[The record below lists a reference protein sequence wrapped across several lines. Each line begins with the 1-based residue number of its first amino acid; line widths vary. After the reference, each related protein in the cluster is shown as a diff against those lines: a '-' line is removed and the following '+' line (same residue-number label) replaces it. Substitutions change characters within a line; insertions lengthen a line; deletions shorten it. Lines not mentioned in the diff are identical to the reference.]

1 MMTADDFR
9 AWFALLY
16 TPGLSRLAA
25 RSLLQAFG
33 SPQGVLGATAAQWAP
48 VAGREA
54 AQALTT
60 PDPTAA
66 ERLAQAEAWL
76 AGHPARQAIAIGDAL
91 YPAPL
96 LHCGDPPLMLFV
108 EGRVELLHQPAV
120 AVVGSRHATPQ
131 GLAHARTFATALSQA
146 GVTVV
151 SGLAAGIDGA
161 AHEGALLGEGS
172 TVAVVGTGPDIIY
185 PRRHA
190 ALARRIVEGG
200 ALVSEYAPGTPV
212 LAHHFPHR
220 NRLIAGLTLGTL
232 VVEAALKS
240 GSLITARLASECGRE
255 VFAVP
260 GSILSPQSSG
270 CHALIRQGA
279 QLVESAQEI
288 LQTLQLSTE
297 AGRAAQGRTAPQPAG
312 RRRGNPGG
320 EEREDADAS
329 GNSPAGSDRS
339 AEDPLLKA
347 LGHDP
352 VGLDALCG
360 RTGWPASSLAA
371 RLLELELQGLVAR
384 LPGGLYQR
392 QQGC

>member
-16 TPGLSRLAA
+16 TPGLSRQAA

-33 SPQGVLGATAAQWAP
+33 SPQAVLEAPPARWAQ

-60 PDPTAA
+60 PDPAA
-66 ERLAQAEAWL
+66 ASRLAQAEAWL
-76 AGHPARQAIAIGDAL
+76 AAQPGRQAITLGDAL
-91 YPAPL
+91 YPSPL

-108 EGRVELLHQPAV
+108 EGRVELLHRPAV

-131 GLAHARTFATALSQA
+131 GLAHARAFAATLSQA
-146 GVTVV
+146 GVAVV

-161 AHEGALLGEGS
+161 AHEGALQGEGG
-172 TVAVVGTGPDIIY
+172 TVAVVGTGPDIVY
-185 PRRHA
+185 PRRHV
-190 ALARRIVEGG
+190 ALARRIVDGG

-220 NRLIAGLTLGTL
+220 NRLIAGLTLGT
-232 VVEAALKS
+232 VVIEAALKS

-279 QLVESAQEI
+279 QLVESAEEI
-288 LQTLQLSTE
+288 LQSLHLV
-297 AGRAAQGRTAPQPAG
+297 AGAGPGTVGQTTPQASA
-312 RRRGNPGG
+312 RRGVVSGG
-320 EEREDADAS
+320 DVGQEDASDTFQ
-329 GNSPAGSDRS
+329 AGSDRS
-339 AEDPLLKA
+339 DKDPLLKA

-360 RTGWPASSLAA
+360 RTGWPASTLAA
-371 RLLELELQGLVAR
+371 RLLELELQGVLAR

>member
-1 MMTADDFR
+1 MATADDFR

-16 TPGLSRLAA
+16 TPGLSRQAA

-33 SPQGVLGATAAQWAP
+33 SPQAVLEAAPALWAQ

-54 AQALTT
+54 AQALNT
-60 PDPTAA
+60 PDPAA
-66 ERLAQAEAWL
+66 AVRLAQAEAWL
-76 AGHPARQAIAIGDAL
+76 AAQPGRQAITLGDTQ

-108 EGRVELLHQPAV
+108 EGRVELLHRPAV

-131 GLAHARTFATALSQA
+131 GLAHARAFATTLSQA
-146 GVTVV
+146 GITVV

-161 AHEGALLGEGS
+161 AHEGALQGEGG
-172 TVAVVGTGPDIIY
+172 TVAVVGTGPDIVY

-190 ALARRIVEGG
+190 GLARRIVDSGT
-200 ALVSEYAPGTPV
+200 LVSEYAPGTPV

-279 QLVESAQEI
+279 QLVESAEEI
-288 LQTLQLSTE
+288 LQTLRLASA
-297 AGRAAQGRTAPQPAG
+297 AGTPAASATTG
-312 RRRGNPGG
+312 
-320 EEREDADAS
+320 AS
-329 GNSPAGSDRS
+329 ASSPVDYGD
-339 AEDPLLKA
+339 ENPLLKA

-352 VGLDALCG
+352 VGLDALGG
-360 RTGWPASSLAA
+360 RTGWPAATLTA

>member
-1 MMTADDFR
+1 MMSAGDFR

-16 TPGLSRLAA
+16 TPGLSRQAA

-33 SPQGVLGATAAQWAP
+33 SPQAVLEAAPALWAQ
-48 VAGREA
+48 VAGQEA
-54 AQALTT
+54 AQALNA
-60 PDPTAA
+60 PDPSAA
-66 ERLAQAEAWL
+66 TRLAQAEAWL
-76 AGHPARQAIAIGDAL
+76 AAQPGRQAITLGDAL

-108 EGRVELLHQPAV
+108 EGRVELLHRPAV

-131 GLAHARTFATALSQA
+131 GLTHARAFAATLSQA

-161 AHEGALLGEGS
+161 AHEGALQGEGG
-172 TVAVVGTGPDIIY
+172 TVAVVGTGLDIVY

-190 ALARRIVEGG
+190 ALARRIVESG
-200 ALVSEYAPGTPV
+200 AMVSEYAPGTPV

-279 QLVESAQEI
+279 QLVESAEEI
-288 LQTLQLSTE
+288 LQTLPLASATSLP
-297 AGRAAQGRTAPQPAG
+297 AGRAKTGAAAATPVD
-312 RRRGNPGG
+312 PG
-320 EEREDADAS
+320 D
-329 GNSPAGSDRS
+329 
-339 AEDPLLKA
+339 EDPLLQA

-352 VGLDALCG
+352 VGLDALSG
-360 RTGWPASSLAA
+360 RTGRSAASLAA

>member
-16 TPGLSRLAA
+16 TPGLSRQAA
-25 RSLLQAFG
+25 RSLLKAFG
-33 SPQGVLGATAAQWAP
+33 SPQAVLGGTTAQWAQ
-48 VAGREA
+48 VAGHEA

-60 PDPTAA
+60 PDPAA
-66 ERLAQAEAWL
+66 AARLAHAEAWL
-76 AGHPARQAIAIGDAL
+76 AGHPRRQAIAIGDAS

-96 LHCGDPPLMLFV
+96 LHCGDPALMLFV
-108 EGRVELLHQPAV
+108 EGRIELLHQSAV

-131 GLAHARTFATALSQA
+131 GLAHARAFATVLSQA

-161 AHEGALLGEGS
+161 AHEGALLGQGS
-172 TVAVVGTGPDIIY
+172 TVAVVGTGPDIVY

-190 ALARRIVEGG
+190 TLARRIVEDG

-260 GSILSPQSSG
+260 GSILSAQSSG

-288 LQTLQLSTE
+288 LQSLRLTTGAS
-297 AGRAAQGRTAPQPAG
+297 
-312 RRRGNPGG
+312 PGAN
-320 EEREDADAS
+320 R
-329 GNSPAGSDRS
+329 NTRS
-339 AEDPLLKA
+339 EDPLLTA

-352 VGLDALCG
+352 VGLDLLSA
-360 RTGWPASSLAA
+360 RTGWPASTLAA

>member
-1 MMTADDFR
+1 MMSEDDFR

-16 TPGLSRLAA
+16 TPGLSRQAA

-33 SPQGVLGATAAQWAP
+33 SPQAVLGAPAVQWAT

-54 AQALTT
+54 AQALAT
-60 PDPTAA
+60 PDPAAA
-66 ERLAQAEAWL
+66 ERLAQAELWL

-108 EGRVELLHQPAV
+108 EGRAELLHQPAV

-131 GLAHARTFATALSQA
+131 GLAHARGFAAALSQA

-161 AHEGALLGEGS
+161 AHEGALAGEGR
-172 TVAVVGTGPDIIY
+172 TVAVVGTGPDIVY

-190 ALARRIVEGG
+190 ALARRIIEGG

-220 NRLIAGLTLGTL
+220 NRLIAGLTLGT
-232 VVEAALKS
+232 VVIEAALKS
-240 GSLITARLASECGRE
+240 GSL
-255 VFAVP
+255 P

-288 LQTLQLSTE
+288 LQTLQLSAE
-297 AGRAAQGRTAPQPAG
+297 AGPSAKGRTTPQTAA
-312 RRRGNPGG
+312 RRGDSPGG
-320 EEREDADAS
+320 DETDDADAS
-329 GNSPAGSDRS
+329 APLETRHDRND
-339 AEDPLLKA
+339 EDPLLKA

-352 VGLDALCG
+352 AGLDALCG
-360 RTGWPASSLAA
+360 RTGWPASALAS

-392 QQGC
+392 QEGC

>member
-1 MMTADDFR
+1 MITADDFR

-16 TPGLSRLAA
+16 TPGLSRQAA

-33 SPQGVLGATAAQWAP
+33 SPQAVLGATAAQWAP

-60 PDPTAA
+60 PDLAAA

-108 EGRVELLHQPAV
+108 QGRVELLHQPAV

-131 GLAHARTFATALSQA
+131 GLAHARAFATALSQA

-161 AHEGALLGEGS
+161 AHEGALLGEGR
-172 TVAVVGTGPDIIY
+172 TVAVVGTGPDIVY

-190 ALARRIVEGG
+190 SLVRRIVEGG
-200 ALVSEYAPGTPV
+200 VLVSEYAPGTPV

-288 LQTLQLSTE
+288 LQTLHLSTE
-297 AGRAAQGRTAPQPAG
+297 AGPATLSPQPAA
-312 RRRGNPGG
+312 RRGGNPGSD
-320 EEREDADAS
+320 EKEDADAS
-329 GNSPAGSDRS
+329 GNSPAGGDLS
-339 AEDPLLKA
+339 AEEPLLKA

-360 RTGWPASSLAA
+360 RTGWPASTLAA

>member
-1 MMTADDFR
+1 MTPEDFR
-9 AWFALLY
+9 AWFSLLY
-16 TPGLSRLAA
+16 TPGLSRQAA

-33 SPQGVLGATAAQWAP
+33 SPQGVLGASAALWTQ
-48 VAGREA
+48 VAGRDA
-54 AQALTT
+54 AQALAT
-60 PDPTAA
+60 PDPSAVT
-66 ERLAQAEAWL
+66 RLAQAQAWL
-76 AGHPARQAIAIGDAL
+76 ATQPTRQAITLGDAA
-91 YPAPL
+91 YPRPL

-108 EGRVELLHQPAV
+108 DGRTELLHRPAV

-131 GLAHARTFATALSQA
+131 GLAHARTFAAALSQA
-146 GVTVV
+146 SVTVV

-161 AHEGALLGEGS
+161 AHEGALQGEGS
-172 TVAVVGTGPDIIY
+172 TVAVVGTGLDIIY

-190 ALARRIVEGG
+190 ALARRILESG
-200 ALVSEYAPGTPV
+200 ALVSEYAPGTPA

-220 NRLIAGLTLGTL
+220 NRLIAGLTRGTL
-232 VVEAALKS
+232 VVEAALRS
-240 GSLITARLASECGRE
+240 GSLITARLALECGRD

-279 QLVESAQEI
+279 LLVESAQEI
-288 LQTLQLSTE
+288 LETLHLSAAAPGQRADRLRPTPDPVEGADEDGTE
-297 AGRAAQGRTAPQPAG
+297 G
-312 RRRGNPGG
+312 
-320 EEREDADAS
+320 
-329 GNSPAGSDRS
+329 
-339 AEDPLLKA
+339 PLLHA

-352 VGLDALCG
+352 VALDALIG
-360 RTGWPASSLAA
+360 RTGWPAATLSA

>member
-1 MMTADDFR
+1 MMTADDFS
-9 AWFALLY
+9 AWFALVY
-16 TPGLSRLAA
+16 TPGLSRQAA
-25 RSLLQAFG
+25 RGLLQAFG
-33 SPQGVLGATAAQWAP
+33 SPQAVLGGTAAKWAQ

-54 AQALTT
+54 AQALTI
-60 PDPTAA
+60 PDPAVAA
-66 ERLAQAEAWL
+66 RLAHAQAWL
-76 AGHPARQAIAIGDAL
+76 AGHPKRQAIALGDAA

-108 EGRVELLHQPAV
+108 EGRIELLHQSAV

-131 GLAHARTFATALSQA
+131 GLAHARAFATALSQA

-161 AHEGALLGEGS
+161 AHEGALLGRGR
-172 TVAVVGTGPDIIY
+172 TVAVVGTGLDIVY

-190 ALARRIVEGG
+190 ALARRVVEDG

-288 LQTLQLSTE
+288 LQTLRLAAE
-297 AGRAAQGRTAPQPAG
+297 AS
-312 RRRGNPGG
+312 PG
-320 EEREDADAS
+320 ADR
-329 GNSPAGSDRS
+329 DTIID
-339 AEDPLLKA
+339 DPLLTA

-352 VGLDALCG
+352 VGLDLLSA
-360 RTGWPASSLAA
+360 RTGWPASTLAA
-371 RLLELELQGLVAR
+371 RLLDLELQGLVAR

>member
-1 MMTADDFR
+1 MPTADDFR

-16 TPGLSRLAA
+16 TPGLSRQAA
-25 RSLLQAFG
+25 RSLLKAFG
-33 SPQGVLGATAAQWAP
+33 SPQAVLEAP
-48 VAGREA
+48 PALWSQAAGREA

-60 PDPTAA
+60 PDPAA
-66 ERLAQAEAWL
+66 AQRLAQAEAWL
-76 AGHPARQAIAIGDAL
+76 AGHPSRQAITLGDAH

-96 LHCGDPPLMLFV
+96 LHCCDPPLMLFV
-108 EGRVELLHQPAV
+108 EGRVELLHRPAV

-131 GLAHARTFATALSQA
+131 GLAHARAFAAALSQA

-161 AHEGALLGEGS
+161 AHEGALLGEGR
-172 TVAVVGTGPDIIY
+172 TVAVVGTGPDIVY

-190 ALARRIVEGG
+190 GLARRIVENG

-220 NRLIAGLTLGTL
+220 NRLIAGLSLGT
-232 VVEAALKS
+232 VVIEAALKS

-279 QLVESAQEI
+279 QLVESADEI
-288 LQTLQLSTE
+288 LQTLRLASAASTP
-297 AGRAAQGRTAPQPAG
+297 AGSATTGAAAATPAAQG
-312 RRRGNPGG
+312 
-320 EEREDADAS
+320 
-329 GNSPAGSDRS
+329 

-352 VGLDALCG
+352 VGLDALGG
-360 RTGWPASSLAA
+360 RTGWPAATLAA

>member
-1 MMTADDFR
+1 MMSADDFR

-16 TPGLSRLAA
+16 TPGLSRQAA

-33 SPQGVLGATAAQWAP
+33 SPQAVLEAPPALWAQ

-54 AQALTT
+54 AQARNT
-60 PDPTAA
+60 PDPAA
-66 ERLAQAEAWL
+66 ATRLAQAEAWL
-76 AGHPARQAIAIGDAL
+76 AAQPGRQAIPVGDAL

-108 EGRVELLHQPAV
+108 EGRVDLLHRPAV
-120 AVVGSRHATPQ
+120 AMVGSRHATPQ
-131 GLAHARTFATALSQA
+131 GLAHARAFAAVLSQA

-161 AHEGALLGEGS
+161 AHEGALQGEGS
-172 TVAVVGTGPDIIY
+172 TVAVVGTGPDIVY
-185 PRRHA
+185 PRRHMG
-190 ALARRIVEGG
+190 LARRILDRG

-220 NRLIAGLTLGTL
+220 NRLIAGLTLGT
-232 VVEAALKS
+232 VVIEAALKS

-279 QLVESAQEI
+279 QLVESAEEI
-288 LQTLQLSTE
+288 LQTLQLS
-297 AGRAAQGRTAPQPAG
+297 AGR
-312 RRRGNPGG
+312 
-320 EEREDADAS
+320 
-329 GNSPAGSDRS
+329 
-339 AEDPLLKA
+339 
-347 LGHDP
+347 
-352 VGLDALCG
+352 
-360 RTGWPASSLAA
+360 
-371 RLLELELQGLVAR
+371 
-384 LPGGLYQR
+384 
-392 QQGC
+392 